1 LEEEMTEKESQNS
14 AANVAN
20 VVKGLYSPSLFANRV
35 VLVTGGSRG
44 IGRSIAVGFGAL
56 GAKVAVNYSGNEQ
69 AARETCGLIEA
80 AGGVAVAVQ
89 FNVADALAV
98 ADGVKY
104 IEKELGAI
112 DILVNNAGISKDN
125 LAVRM
130 KDEEWNAT
138 LDTNLK
144 GTFLCCRSVIMGM
157 MRKKAG
163 KIINISS
170 VIGISGNA
178 GQVAYAASKA
188 GVFGLTK
195 SLAREL
201 AGRNIQVNAI
211 APGYVSTDMTAALG
225 EKLVNDVLAKIP
237 AARIGEPVEIAKAAI
252 FLASPA
258 ADYVTGQTL
267 AVDGGMT
274 M

>member
-1 LEEEMTEKESQNS
+1 MTEKDFQNS
-14 AANVAN
+14 APNVAD
-20 VVKGLYSPSLFANRV
+20 VVKGLYSGSLFANKV

-44 IGRSIAVGFGAL
+44 IGRAMAVAFGSL
-56 GAKVAVNYSGNEQ
+56 GAKVAVNYSGNEL
-69 AARETCGLIEA
+69 AARETCALIEA

-89 FNVADALAV
+89 FNVADTSAV
-98 ADGVKY
+98 AEGVKY
-104 IEKELGAI
+104 IEKNIGSI
-112 DILVNNAGISKDN
+112 DILINNAGISRDN

-157 MRKKAG
+157 MRKRSG

-211 APGYVSTDMTAALG
+211 APGYISTDMTAALG
-225 EKLVNDVLAKIP
+225 ETLVNEVLAKIP
-237 AARIGEPVEIAKAAI
+237 ASRLGDPVEIAKAAL

-258 ADYVTGQTL
+258 ADYITGQTL